1 MKIQKRLTNPWDDV
15 YRENGNVLG
24 LPYRGFDRYIE
35 NVLTSKEI
43 KVLDLGCGTGRH
55 AIPLYDLGYRP
66 YGFDISNNAIDQ
78 LKAKLNESGYLTDRI
93 IVSDM
98 FEWFPYED
106 SFFDSV
112 FSIATIYHGTMANI
126 NSAISEVTRVLRPGG
141 IFYFTTSVNIE
152 HSKSINSGSNYV
164 LLEKNT
170 YLPLDGREKHL
181 VHHYFTRDELL
192 DLLEAKYTDIN
203 VAFDGDNYFE
213 VYCTKK

>member
-1 MKIQKRLTNPWDDV
+1 MKILKRLTNPWDDV

-24 LPYRGFDRYIE
+24 SPYRGFDKYID

-55 AIPLYDLGYRP
+55 AMPLYDLDYKP
-66 YGFDISNNAIDQ
+66 YGFDISKNAIDQ
-78 LKAKLNESGYLTDRI
+78 LRGKLDESGYPTDRI
-93 IVSDM
+93 FVSDM
-98 FEWFPYED
+98 FERFPYED

-126 NSAISEVTRVLRPGG
+126 NFALSEVSRVLKSGG

-152 HSKSINSGSNYV
+152 HSKSINSGNNYV

-192 DLLEAKYTDIN
+192 DILDENYSNIT
-203 VAFDGDNYFE
+203 VTFDGDNYFE